1 MDRPP
6 DTSITTRQG
15 RPLTRDERRLAES
28 VFGDAIDYERV
39 TINRR
44 RWWPF
49 QPRCTAMAPAGTPW
63 FHPPSPLWSY
73 DFPCEGPGSQGPSI
87 PEMTIVGQGRKS
99 RVEGKR

>member
-6 DTSITTRQG
+6 DTSIITRQG

-44 RWWPF
+44 RWWPL
-49 QPRCTAMAPAGTPW
+49 QPRCTAMAPARHRW
-63 FHPPSPLWSY
+63 VHQRSPVWCG
-73 DFPCEGPGSQGPSI
+73 DFSREGPGLQARYI
-87 PEMTIVGQGRKS
+87 PEINPGNRTPA
-99 RVEGKR
+99 